1 MMNMC
6 KIVDMYGT
14 ELECGD
20 MVCFVENS
28 SAGWKQTKRLA
39 RVQIK
44 AFVSDKSG
52 DYILYNLDGP
62 KVKTSKVIK
71 CY

>member
-1 MMNMC
+1 MR

-14 ELECGD
+14 ELMCGD
-20 MVCFVENS
+20 MVCFIENPD
-28 SAGWKQTKRLA
+28 AGWRQTKRLT

-44 AFVSDKSG
+44 AFVSNKTQDFIVY
-52 DYILYNLDGP
+52 DENCP
-62 KVKTSKVIK
+62 KVISTRVIK

>member
-1 MMNMC
+1 MR
-6 KIVDMYGT
+6 KIVDKFGN

-20 MVCFVENS
+20 MVCFVANPN
-28 SAGWKQTKRLA
+28 ADWKQTKDLA

-44 AFVSDKSG
+44 AFVSNKSQ
-52 DYILYNLDGP
+52 DFIVYDENRP
-62 KVKTSKVIK
+62 KVITSRVVK

>member
-1 MMNMC
+1 MH

-20 MVCFVENS
+20 MVCFVENPG
-28 SAGWKQTKRLA
+28 AGWRQTKRLA

-44 AFVSDKSG
+44 TFTSDKSG
-52 DYILYNLDGP
+52 DYITYDFDAP
-62 KVKTSKVIK
+62 KVKATKVIK

>member
-1 MMNMC
+1 MR
-6 KIVDMYGT
+6 KIVDMFGT

-20 MVCFVENS
+20 MVCFIQNPE
-28 SAGWKQTKRLA
+28 AGWKQTKRLA

-44 AFVSDKSG
+44 AFISNKSQ
-52 DYILYNLDGP
+52 DFIMYDENCP
-62 KVKTSKVIK
+62 KVSTNRVVK

>member
-1 MMNMC
+1 MR

-20 MVCFVENS
+20 MVCFVENPQ
-28 SAGWKQTKRLA
+28 ADWRQTKRLA

-44 AFVSDKSG
+44 AFVSNKTQDFIMY
-52 DYILYNLDGP
+52 DENCP
-62 KVKTSKVIK
+62 KVITSRVIK

>member
-1 MMNMC
+1 MR
-6 KIVDMYGT
+6 KIVDMFGN

-20 MVCFVENS
+20 MVCFVQNPD
-28 SAGWKQTKRLA
+28 AGWKQSIRLT

-44 AFVSDKSG
+44 AFVSNKTQDFIMY
-52 DYILYNLDGP
+52 DENCP
-62 KVKTSKVIK
+62 KVIASRVVK

>member
-1 MMNMC
+1 MR

-20 MVCFVENS
+20 MVCFVENPQ
-28 SAGWKQTKRLA
+28 ADWRQTKRLT

-44 AFVSDKSG
+44 AFVSNKTQDFIMY
-52 DYILYNLDGP
+52 DENCP
-62 KVKTSKVIK
+62 KVITSRVIK

>member
-1 MMNMC
+1 MR

-20 MVCFVENS
+20 MVCFIENPD
-28 SAGWKQTKRLA
+28 AGWRQTKRLT

-44 AFVSDKSG
+44 AFVSNKSQ
-52 DYILYNLDGP
+52 DFIMYDENCP
-62 KVKTSKVIK
+62 KVITSRVVK

>member
-1 MMNMC
+1 MH

-20 MVCFVENS
+20 MVCFVENPQ
-28 SAGWKQTKRLA
+28 ADWKQTKRLA

-44 AFVSDKSG
+44 AFVSNKSQ
-52 DYILYNLDGP
+52 DFIVYDENCP
-62 KVKTSKVIK
+62 KVIASRVVK

>member
-1 MMNMC
+1 MH

-14 ELECGD
+14 ELACGD
-20 MVCFVENS
+20 MVCFIENPD
-28 SAGWKQTKRLA
+28 AGWKQTKRLA

-44 AFVSDKSG
+44 AFVSNKTQDFIMY
-52 DYILYNLDGP
+52 DENCP
-62 KVKTSKVIK
+62 KVIASRVIK

>member
-1 MMNMC
+1 MR

-20 MVCFVENS
+20 MVCFIANPD
-28 SAGWKQTKRLA
+28 AGWRQTKQLS

-44 AFVSDKSG
+44 AFVSNKSQDFIVYDEG
-52 DYILYNLDGP
+52 CP
-62 KVKTSKVIK
+62 KVITSRVVK

>member
-1 MMNMC
+1 MR

-14 ELECGD
+14 ELACGD
-20 MVCFVENS
+20 MVCFVENPK
-28 SAGWKQTKRLA
+28 ADRKQTKRLA

-44 AFVSDKSG
+44 AFVSNKTQDFIMY
-52 DYILYNLDGP
+52 DENCP
-62 KVKTSKVIK
+62 KIITRRVIK

>member
-1 MMNMC
+1 MR

-14 ELECGD
+14 ELACGD
-20 MVCFVENS
+20 MVCFVANPN
-28 SAGWKQTKRLA
+28 ADWRQTKEIV

-44 AFVSDKSG
+44 AFISNKSQ
-52 DYILYNLDGP
+52 DFIMYDENCP
-62 KVKTSKVIK
+62 KVITSRVVK

>member
-1 MMNMC
+1 MR

-20 MVCFVENS
+20 MVCFIENPD
-28 SAGWKQTKRLA
+28 AGWRQTKRLT

-44 AFVSDKSG
+44 AFVSNKTQDFIVY
-52 DYILYNLDGP
+52 DENCP
-62 KVKTSKVIK
+62 KVIASRVIK

>member
-1 MMNMC
+1 MR

-20 MVCFVENS
+20 MVCFVENPQ
-28 SAGWKQTKRLA
+28 ADWRQAKRLA

-44 AFVSDKSG
+44 AFVSNKTQDFIMY
-52 DYILYNLDGP
+52 DENCP
-62 KVKTSKVIK
+62 KVIASRVIK

>member
-1 MMNMC
+1 MR
-6 KIVDMYGT
+6 KIVDMFGT

-20 MVCFVENS
+20 MVCFIENPE
-28 SAGWKQTKRLA
+28 AGWKQTKRLA

-44 AFVSDKSG
+44 AFISNKSQ
-52 DYILYNLDGP
+52 DFIMYDENCP
-62 KVKTSKVIK
+62 KIITSRVVK

>member
-1 MMNMC
+1 MR

-20 MVCFVENS
+20 MVCFIENPE
-28 SAGWKQTKRLA
+28 AGWRQTKRLV

-44 AFVSDKSG
+44 AFVSNKTQDFIMY
-52 DYILYNLDGP
+52 DENCP
-62 KVKTSKVIK
+62 KVIASRVIK

>member
-1 MMNMC
+1 MR
-6 KIVDMYGT
+6 KIVDMFGN

-20 MVCFVENS
+20 MVCFVENPN
-28 SAGWKQTKRLA
+28 AGWKQSIRLA

-44 AFVSDKSG
+44 AFVSNKTQDFIMY
-52 DYILYNLDGP
+52 DENCP
-62 KVKTSKVIK
+62 KVIASRVVK

>member
-1 MMNMC
+1 MR

-20 MVCFVENS
+20 MVCFVENPQ
-28 SAGWKQTKRLA
+28 ADWRQTKRLA

-44 AFVSDKSG
+44 AFVSNKTQDFIMY
-52 DYILYNLDGP
+52 DENCP
-62 KVKTSKVIK
+62 KVIASRVIK

>member
-1 MMNMC
+1 
-6 KIVDMYGT
+6 MYGT

-20 MVCFVENS
+20 MVCFIENPD
-28 SAGWKQTKRLA
+28 AGWRQTKRLT

-44 AFVSDKSG
+44 AFVSNKTQDFIVY
-52 DYILYNLDGP
+52 DENCP
-62 KVKTSKVIK
+62 KVISTRVIK

>member
-1 MMNMC
+1 MR
-6 KIVDMYGT
+6 KIVDMFGT

-20 MVCFVENS
+20 MVCFIENPD
-28 SAGWKQTKRLA
+28 AGWRQTKRLA

-44 AFVSDKSG
+44 AFVSNKTQDFIMH
-52 DYILYNLDGP
+52 DENCP
-62 KVKTSKVIK
+62 KVIASRVIK

>member
-1 MMNMC
+1 MR

-20 MVCFVENS
+20 MVCFIENPD
-28 SAGWKQTKRLA
+28 AGWRQTKRLT

-44 AFVSDKSG
+44 AFVSNKTQDFIVY
-52 DYILYNLDGP
+52 DENCP
-62 KVKTSKVIK
+62 KVISTRVIK

>member
-1 MMNMC
+1 MR
-6 KIVDMYGT
+6 KILEMYGT

-20 MVCFVENS
+20 MVCFIENPE
-28 SAGWKQTKRLA
+28 AGWKQTKRLA

-44 AFVSDKSG
+44 AFVSNKTQDFIMY
-52 DYILYNLDGP
+52 DENCP
-62 KVKTSKVIK
+62 KVITSRVIK

>member
-1 MMNMC
+1 
-6 KIVDMYGT
+6 MYGT

-20 MVCFVENS
+20 MVCFIENPD
-28 SAGWKQTKRLA
+28 AGWRQTKRLT

-44 AFVSDKSG
+44 AFVSNKTQDFIVY
-52 DYILYNLDGP
+52 DENCP
-62 KVKTSKVIK
+62 KVIASRVIK

>member
-1 MMNMC
+1 MR

-20 MVCFVENS
+20 MVCFIENPD
-28 SAGWKQTKRLA
+28 AGWRQTKRLT

-52 DYILYNLDGP
+52 DYILYDLDGP
-62 KVKTSKVIK
+62 KVKTSRIIK

>member
-1 MMNMC
+1 MR

-20 MVCFVENS
+20 MVCFIENS
-28 SAGWKQTKRLA
+28 EAGWRQAKRLA

-44 AFVSDKSG
+44 AFVSNKTQDFIMY
-52 DYILYNLDGP
+52 DENCP
-62 KVKTSKVIK
+62 KVITSRVIK

>member
-1 MMNMC
+1 MR

-20 MVCFVENS
+20 MVCFIQNPD
-28 SAGWKQTKRLA
+28 AGWRQTKRLA

-44 AFVSDKSG
+44 AFISNKTQDFIMY
-52 DYILYNLDGP
+52 DENCP
-62 KVKTSKVIK
+62 KVIASRVIK

>member
-1 MMNMC
+1 MR

-20 MVCFVENS
+20 MVCFVENPQ
-28 SAGWKQTKRLA
+28 ADWKQTKRLA

-44 AFVSDKSG
+44 AFVSNKTQDFIIY
-52 DYILYNLDGP
+52 DENCP
-62 KVKTSKVIK
+62 KVIASRVVK

>member
-1 MMNMC
+1 M
-6 KIVDMYGT
+6 DMYGT

-20 MVCFVENS
+20 MVCFIENPD
-28 SAGWKQTKRLA
+28 AGWRQTKRLT

-44 AFVSDKSG
+44 AFVSNKSQ
-52 DYILYNLDGP
+52 DFIMYDENCP
-62 KVKTSKVIK
+62 KVITSRVVK

>member
-1 MMNMC
+1 MR

-20 MVCFVENS
+20 MVCFIENPD
-28 SAGWKQTKRLA
+28 AGWRQTKRLA

-44 AFVSDKSG
+44 AFVSNKTQDFIMY
-52 DYILYNLDGP
+52 DENCP
-62 KVKTSKVIK
+62 KVIASRVIK

>member
-1 MMNMC
+1 MH

-14 ELECGD
+14 ELACGD
-20 MVCFVENS
+20 MVCFIENPD
-28 SAGWKQTKRLA
+28 AGWRQTKRLA

-44 AFVSDKSG
+44 AFVSNKSQ
-52 DYILYNLDGP
+52 DFIVYDENRP
-62 KVKTSKVIK
+62 KVIANRVIK